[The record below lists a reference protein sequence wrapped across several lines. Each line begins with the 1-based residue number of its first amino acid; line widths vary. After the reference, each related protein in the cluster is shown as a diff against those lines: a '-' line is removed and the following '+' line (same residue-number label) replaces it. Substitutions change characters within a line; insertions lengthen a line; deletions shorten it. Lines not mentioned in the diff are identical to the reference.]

1 MYGDVTRRLG
11 DLDRVLA
18 FWTGA
23 GLASEFITDVESC
36 SAFGANNGNCHG
48 EALLEKVSETAS
60 GERTAFLGTGF
71 QIVLKT

>member
-23 GLASEFITDVESC
+23 GLANEFITDVESC
-36 SAFGANNGNCHG
+36 SAFGANN
-48 EALLEKVSETAS
+48 
-60 GERTAFLGTGF
+60 
-71 QIVLKT
+71 